1 MTLILTPNMS
11 DADGFYQDLI
21 TAHDGLSKA
30 QSDRLT
36 ARLVLILANQ
46 IGARDVLKQALC
58 VAAEDVGAP

>member
-1 MTLILTPNMS
+1 MTLILTPNFS
-11 DADGFYQDLI
+11 DTDGFYEDLI

-46 IGARDVLKQALC
+46 IGARDVLKRALN